1 MTVLRSLMVG
11 MFVAILITLIYMGM
25 HFAQGTLIIRNVK
38 DLFLGIGLMAA
49 SLGFSGILLRMR
61 FGFVPMLLL
70 GALLIVMFI
79 VGLFLVSSNIG

>member
-1 MTVLRSLMVG
+1 MTVLRSMMVG
-11 MFVAILITLIYMGM
+11 MLVAILITAIYIGM
-25 HFAQGTLIIRNVK
+25 HLSQGSLIIVNVK

-61 FGFVPMLLL
+61 FGFLPMLLF